1 MPMQR
6 RERTTPD
13 RVGMY
18 EVAMPLLSAMYQEFS
33 VLSKKK
39 PDGPVSKGKIGVVN
53 RLLDRCRSVLK
64 SELSLQFLDL
74 LDEDEVPQNSDVTL
88 MLSQY
93 VAAMEQFK
101 QAHYGWDGDEHRWF
115 TED

>member
-1 MPMQR
+1 
-6 RERTTPD
+6 
-13 RVGMY
+13 MY
-18 EVAMPLLSAMYQEFS
+18 EVAMPLLSAMYQEFA

-39 PDGPVSKGKIGVVN
+39 PDAPVSEGKIGVVN
-53 RLLDRCRSVLK
+53 RLLERCRCVLK
-64 SELSLQFLDL
+64 SEVSLQFLDL

>member
-1 MPMQR
+1 MPIQR
-6 RERTTPD
+6 RERTTRD
-13 RVGMY
+13 RARLY
-18 EVAMPLLSAMYQEFS
+18 EVAVPLLTAMYEQFS

-39 PDGPVSKGKIGVVN
+39 PDAPVSKGKIAVVN

-64 SELSLQFLDL
+64 SESSLQFLEL
-74 LDEDEVPQNSDVTL
+74 LEEDDVPQNSDVTL

-101 QAHYGWDGDEHRWF
+101 EAHYGWDGDEHRWF
-115 TED
+115 TKD